1 MDINDQVST
10 RIREWVAAWPAQPD
24 TNALFRV
31 LAYLAQ
37 WRSMLLANTYMAR
50 EGTVI
55 YGGLFRGMNYIP
67 RSSQG
72 MLIGRLLG
80 TYESELH
87 PHFEAL
93 VREGLDVVIDVG
105 CAEGY
110 YAVGLAR
117 LAPGVTVHAHDID
130 ETARAYCAELA
141 QRNGVAE
148 RIRIGGEFTPADFQ
162 AFAGRRVLVL
172 VDAEGAEVDILDPAA
187 APALA
192 EMSIVVETHDVFKPG
207 AEALLVSRFSATHE
221 ITRVLPEPKA
231 FDMPPWMRELM
242 DLDLHLAAWEY
253 RLKPTPW
260 LVMRPRRK
268 GREGGGEAAP

>member
-1 MDINDQVST
+1 MDLDEQVST
-10 RIREWVAAWPAQPD
+10 RIREWVGAWPAKPD
-24 TNALFRV
+24 QNALFRM
-31 LAYLAQ
+31 LAFLAQ
-37 WRSMLLANTYMAR
+37 WRSIALANTYVAR

-72 MLIGRLLG
+72 LLLGRLLG
-80 TYESELH
+80 TYEAELH
-87 PHFEAL
+87 PYFEAF

-117 LAPGVTVHAHDID
+117 IAPDVVVHAHDID
-130 ETARAYCAELA
+130 ENARTFCAELA

-148 RIRIGGEFTPADFQ
+148 RVLIGGEFKPADFQ
-162 AFAGRRVLVL
+162 NFTGRRVLVL
-172 VDAEGAEVDILDPAA
+172 VDAEGAEVDILDPVL

-192 EMSIVVETHDVFKPG
+192 DMSIVVETHDVFRPG
-207 AEALLVSRFSATHE
+207 AEALIVSRFSASHE
-221 ITRVLPEPKA
+221 ITRVLPQPKA

-242 DLDLHLAAWEY
+242 DLDLHIAAWEC

-260 LVMRPRRK
+260 LVMRPRAR
-268 GREGGGEAAP
+268 GAA